1 MLTCFPETHG
11 LVYDLIPQLL
21 MPMPPLG
28 QIPFI
33 EKNKENPSKFDGIQ
47 NQWYPIFRTTER
59 KKNKVTQRN
68 LFSNNPSNKKEIV
81 FSFGGRIT
89 GSLSVDSSAATAPGL
104 LPVSK
109 TMKNQGVRIYT
120 HIVTFQTNQQK
131 KKNSPSTQNLKIL
144 AELKRNYKNQKSKR
158 KLQKKKQKA
167 KK

>member
-11 LVYDLIPQLL
+11 LVYALIPQLL

-28 QIPFI
+28 RIPFI
-33 EKNKENPSKFDGIQ
+33 EKNKENPSKFGGKQ
-47 NQWYPIFRTTER
+47 NQWYPIFRITER

-68 LFSNNPSNKKEIV
+68 LFSNNPSNKKESV

-104 LPVSK
+104 PVSK

-120 HIVTFQTNQQK
+120 HIVTFQSNQHRK
-131 KKNSPSTQNLKIL
+131 EFSIDT
-144 AELKRNYKNQKSKR
+144 KSEDTS
-158 KLQKKKQKA
+158 
-167 KK
+167 